1 MDFTKKILGDRI
13 RARRQEKGWSSRQ
26 LATHIGIRP
35 QSLHA
40 IEHGKAWP
48 SVPTL
53 IALAEALDC
62 AVDWLCGLTERP
74 ERCTDPSDAT
84 V

>member
-1 MDFTKKILGDRI
+1 MESTKNILGERV
-13 RARRQEKGWSSRQ
+13 RQRCQEKGWSSRQ
-26 LATHIGIRP
+26 LAVQIGIRP

-53 IALAEALDC
+53 IALAEVLDC
-62 AVDWLCGLTERP
+62 SLDWLCGLTNQQNIPHSAHE
-74 ERCTDPSDAT
+74 
-84 V
+84 